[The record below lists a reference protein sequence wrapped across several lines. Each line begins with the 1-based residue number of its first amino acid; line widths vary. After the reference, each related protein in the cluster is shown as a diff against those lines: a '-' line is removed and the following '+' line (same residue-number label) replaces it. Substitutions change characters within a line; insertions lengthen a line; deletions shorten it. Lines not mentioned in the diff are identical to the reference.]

1 MCEQTI
7 PFERNSGYRRSEAGS
22 GMRIEDLPPR
32 ARQVLALSLCGHS
45 RKTIAEK
52 LELSEHTVV
61 DYLKQIY
68 KQFGVNSRVQLLSR
82 FIPPQFK
89 EW

>member
-1 MCEQTI
+1 VCRNILPIEQNVPNHPPPCDEITT
-7 PFERNSGYRRSEAGS
+7 AH
-22 GMRIEDLPPR
+22 LPPR
-32 ARQVLALSLCGHS
+32 VRQVMALALCGHS
-45 RKTIAEK
+45 RKLIAEK

-82 FIPPQFK
+82 FIPQQYK
-89 EW
+89 SW

>member
-1 MCEQTI
+1 MCRNIIPLEQNI
-7 PFERNSGYRRSEAGS
+7 PNHPPPRVEALTA
-22 GMRIEDLPPR
+22 ELPPR
-32 ARQVLALSLCGHS
+32 VRQVLALALCGHS
-45 RKTIAEK
+45 RKAIAEK

-82 FIPPQFK
+82 FIPQQYK
-89 EW
+89 SW